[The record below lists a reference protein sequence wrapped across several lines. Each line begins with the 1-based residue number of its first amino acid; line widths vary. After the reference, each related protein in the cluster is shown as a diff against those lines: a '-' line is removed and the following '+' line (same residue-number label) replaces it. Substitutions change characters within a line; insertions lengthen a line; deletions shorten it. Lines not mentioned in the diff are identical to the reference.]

1 MKSITT
7 GEPGRPTCRVMSHHT
22 QCLLS
27 NPKPKVT
34 RISPPIFPKHSG
46 RCSSEDFCSW
56 KNKNSDHQRL
66 CSRCCNSHFLSSPL
80 DKKLAASV
88 PKINVKTKWVI
99 GFRSNKLSNATVI
112 HSFLL
117 RYQGCELYLV
127 ISLSAFRW
135 MLPISLARTLWWGSS
150 IFGALQKKRDQVP
163 SVSGR
168 PSIQVGNPKKHSKV
182 SDQKIYLYTFYFYK
196 VGDIFDFR

>member
-1 MKSITT
+1 MMMSSCQTAGGGAHQINKKTWEKKKISQ
-7 GEPGRPTCRVMSHHT
+7 GSHEKASQQENPEGPPGRVMSHHT

-88 PKINVKTKWVI
+88 PKINVK
-99 GFRSNKLSNATVI
+99 
-112 HSFLL
+112 
-117 RYQGCELYLV
+117 
-127 ISLSAFRW
+127 
-135 MLPISLARTLWWGSS
+135 
-150 IFGALQKKRDQVP
+150 DQMGHRFP
-163 SVSGR
+163 
-168 PSIQVGNPKKHSKV
+168 Q
-182 SDQKIYLYTFYFYK
+182 
-196 VGDIFDFR
+196 